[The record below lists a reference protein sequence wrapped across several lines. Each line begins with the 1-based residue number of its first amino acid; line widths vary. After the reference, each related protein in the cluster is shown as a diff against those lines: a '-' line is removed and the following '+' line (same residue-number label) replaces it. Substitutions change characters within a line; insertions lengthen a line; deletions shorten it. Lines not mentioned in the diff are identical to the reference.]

1 MDASEVLSLVIGSL
15 QLALAFVVGVR
26 LGRYIRPFPWLAA
39 LTLFFGIRGAMRIY
53 ASFAGEAPESVA
65 LPVDLLLLAAL
76 VLLIVGIERTGRGL
90 VLAENA
96 ALYREQEYRRAL
108 TDYRRLA
115 RHRLANPLSVIRGGV
130 IALRTLE
137 LTPAEREQLLDS
149 IEQESER
156 LENVALEPDPTGP
169 EERLLRPRPDLRAGT
184 ASPQGG
190 GSANR

>member
-15 QLALAFVVGVR
+15 QLALAFVVGFR

-39 LTLFFGIRGAMRIY
+39 LTLFFGIRGAMRVY
-53 ASFAGEAPESVA
+53 ASFAGEAPEAVA

-90 VLAENA
+90 VLAENE

-108 TDYRRLA
+108 ADYRRLA

-130 IALRTLE
+130 IALKTLE
-137 LTPAEREQLLDS
+137 LPTVERAELLDS
-149 IEQESER
+149 MEAECER
-156 LENVALEPDPTGP
+156 LEHVALEPEPAGP
-169 EERLLRPRPDLRAGT
+169 EERRLRPQPDLRAVRG
-184 ASPQGG
+184 
-190 GSANR
+190 R